1 MDEIALA
8 RLEASPAFEELV
20 RTRGRLGRTLTA
32 AILVIY
38 FGFVVLVAWAPG
50 LMGTPVFGIM
60 TLGFPLGLGVILSA
74 IALTGFYVL
83 RANSSFDA
91 LTKRIQAEP
100 R

>member
-32 AILVIY
+32 AILLIY

-91 LTKRIQAEP
+91 LTKRIQAGP